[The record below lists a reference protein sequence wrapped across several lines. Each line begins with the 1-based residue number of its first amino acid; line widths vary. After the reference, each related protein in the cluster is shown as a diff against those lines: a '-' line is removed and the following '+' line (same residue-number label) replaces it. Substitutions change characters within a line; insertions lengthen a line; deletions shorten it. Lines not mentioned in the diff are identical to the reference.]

1 MELAARKRSEA
12 GKSAKSLRAE
22 GLIPAELYGRGIENM
37 HLVVEEAEFRKVF
50 RAAGENTVIDLLV
63 DGEKRK
69 VLIHDVQRH
78 YLKGT
83 ILHVDFYQIREDE
96 KVTARVPL
104 KFQGESPAVK
114 EKGAVL
120 NKAMT
125 EVEVRALPGDLPK
138 EINVDLAVLDEL
150 DKSIYIR
157 DLPIP
162 RGVEITL
169 DPDTVVATAM
179 ERATEEA
186 QAPESEEAA
195 AEQESASSGKEEAAG
210 S

>member
-1 MELAARKRSEA
+1 MELTARKRSEG
-12 GKSAKSLRAE
+12 GKSVKLLRAE
-22 GLIPAELYGRGIENM
+22 GLIPAELYGRGIENA
-37 HLVVEEAEFRKVF
+37 HLIVEESEFRKVF
-50 RAAGENTVIDLLV
+50 REAGENTVIDLIV

-104 KFQGESPAVK
+104 KFRGESPAVK
-114 EKGAVL
+114 EKGALL
-120 NKAMT
+120 NKAIT

-138 EINVDLAVLDEL
+138 EIDVDLAALDEV

-157 DLPIP
+157 DLSIP
-162 RGVEITL
+162 RGVEVTL

-179 ERATEEA
+179 EREPEQEESK
-186 QAPESEEAA
+186 QESEEAA
-195 AEQESASSGKEEAAG
+195 KEQEGTSSGKEEAG

>member
-1 MELAARKRSEA
+1 MELTARKRSEG
-12 GKSAKSLRAE
+12 GKSVKLLRAE
-22 GLIPAELYGRGIENM
+22 GLIPAELYGRGIENA
-37 HLVVEEAEFRKVF
+37 HLIVEESEFRKVF
-50 RAAGENTVIDLLV
+50 REAGENTVIDLIV

-104 KFQGESPAVK
+104 KFRGESPAVK
-114 EKGAVL
+114 EKGALL
-120 NKAMT
+120 NKAIT

-138 EINVDLAVLDEL
+138 EIDVDLAALDEV

-157 DLPIP
+157 DLSIP

-179 ERATEEA
+179 EREPEQEESK
-186 QAPESEEAA
+186 QESEEAA
-195 AEQESASSGKEEAAG
+195 KEQ
-210 S
+210 